1 MYLTLGFFIIF
12 ILVGEENYGS
22 RDYSLEILWYSSHVK
37 DFSFE
42 VRERERNLSKQT
54 TMHAI
59 YWTFKNITIGTAESE
74 VIVKKNPITH

>member
-22 RDYSLEILWYSSHVK
+22 HDYSLEILWYSSHVK

-42 VRERERNLSKQT
+42 VREREINLSKET
-54 TMHAI
+54 TMYAI
-59 YWTFKNITIGTAESE
+59 Y
-74 VIVKKNPITH
+74 